1 MGSKD
6 PFKKM
11 VKEVGFPAESNGD
24 VPDIINR
31 YFSKGGNNNFSPSLS
46 LLKDGRLLISAI
58 FK

>member
-1 MGSKD
+1 MS
-6 PFKKM
+6 
-11 VKEVGFPAESNGD
+11 KEVGFPTVANGD
-24 VPDIINR
+24 IPNIIHR